1 MTTSELQSTTDYT
14 KFNLLD
20 YNRDIDV
27 SLLSKLKTSMG
38 KRGFLPFCPVVVDG
52 AWNIIDGQHR
62 FLAAKELQLPVW
74 YLMTDTEDKS
84 VIVTMNADKKAW
96 SLADYCKMYAVQG
109 NEYYAALKRFAEK
122 RKLRIGVAFALIS
135 GHEVANSKAVSKLYK
150 EGGWVCTKEELALA
164 DRDYANIRT
173 IIDLVHFPLTIR
185 LITAILHMSRS
196 ESFNWGRMIQ
206 NCNKYRDKLYPCTT
220 RKSWI
225 RMFENVY
232 NYHERVKV
240 RFSAE

>member
-27 SLLSKLKTSMG
+27 SLLNKLKTSMG

-74 YLMTDTEDKS
+74 YLMTDNEDKS

-109 NEYYAALKRFAEK
+109 NKYYTALRNFAE
-122 RKLRIGVAFALIS
+122 RHNIRVGMAFALIT
-135 GHEVANSKAVSKLYK
+135 GQEVTNTKALSKLFK
-150 EGGWVCTKEELALA
+150 EGGWVCTEEELELA
-164 DRDYANIRT
+164 AKDYKNIMT
-173 IIDLVHFPLTIR
+173 ITDMVSFSTTVR
-185 LITAILHMSRS
+185 LITAILKMSRS
-196 ESFNWGRMIQ
+196 NSFSWDRMLE
-206 NCNKYRDKLYPCTT
+206 NCRRYRDKLYACTSHS
-220 RKSWI
+220 SWL
-225 RMFENVY
+225 RMFEDVY
-232 NYHERVKV
+232 NYRERIKV
-240 RFSAE
+240 SFSS